1 MSDDETGGGTPRS
14 CGPLLLALAAVLVL
28 PVAVPLG
35 LAVLVTVGAAAGQ
48 AAAACTPGTDPTA
61 TASPTGGSPTAG
73 SPTAGSLRAGGTPS
87 PIATPTTTPTT
98 TSTVTSTVTPSPTV
112 SDGEGGV
119 GFALPPPGTPRRAS
133 LTNPPA
139 PIPARVR
146 ALYGAAAAKFVIPW
160 TLLAG
165 IGMEETGHGRNES
178 VSTAGAQGL
187 MQFMPAT
194 FAQVGV
200 DGDGD
205 HRAVITDDA
214 DSVFSAANYLTR
226 SGVTKGPDG
235 VRQALYAY
243 NHADWY
249 VNDVLYYAHAYGGGV
264 VAGDPTDCGTGQ
276 GAGDPAL
283 PPLPDERVRTVLS
296 WAAGHVG
303 EPYVYG
309 ANGPHA
315 WDCSSFVQ
323 GAYRTVGIDLPRTAR
338 AQHDWLAA
346 GHGHRIQPGQEHP
359 GDLVFI
365 DSYLGPNVIGH
376 VMIVWD
382 PATRT
387 TIEAHSTHT
396 GIGHF
401 TYTPTGHQI
410 FEVWR
415 LGTPTP

>member
-1 MSDDETGGGTPRS
+1 M
-14 CGPLLLALAAVLVL
+14 
-28 PVAVPLG
+28 
-35 LAVLVTVGAAAGQ
+35 
-48 AAAACTPGTDPTA
+48 TPGPTA
-61 TASPTGGSPTAG
+61 
-73 SPTAGSLRAGGTPS
+73 
-87 PIATPTTTPTT
+87 
-98 TSTVTSTVTPSPTV
+98 

-119 GFALPPPGTPRRAS
+119 GFPLPPPGTPRRAS

-165 IGMEETGHGRNES
+165 IGMEETGHGRNQS

-205 HRAVITDDA
+205 HRAVIRDDA

-226 SGVTKGPDG
+226 SGGTKGPDG

-249 VNDVLYYAHAYGGGV
+249 INDVLYYAHVYGGGTV
-264 VAGDPTDCGTGQ
+264 WGDPTDCGTGQ
-276 GAGDPAL
+276 GEGDPAL
-283 PPLPDERVRTVLS
+283 PPLPDERIAAVLA

-309 ANGPHA
+309 AAGPRA
-315 WDCSSFVQ
+315 WDCSSFAR
-323 GAYRTVGIDLPRTAR
+323 GAYRAVGVGLPRTAR

-346 GHGHRIQPGQEHP
+346 GHGRRVALGQERP
-359 GDLVFI
+359 GDLIFI

-382 PATRT
+382 PVTRT
-387 TIEAHSTHT
+387 TIEAHSTRT
-396 GIGHF
+396 GVGHF
-401 TYTPTGHQI
+401 TYTPTGRSI

-415 LGTPTP
+415 VGGGT